1 MTDQEKK
8 QLDGFK
14 TENEYLRLKH
24 GVLLT
29 TAQRVEQGL
38 KKFLTSPHL
47 LLTEEH
53 RADLKRLSTISTAHV
68 ENIVNNDPTKLI
80 DTNLFVNPSGAT
92 YGSLSTKLTDKDG
105 NKVDPNSATALLNPC
120 PVRNQ
125 LRSDQLHSEH
135 PDSGKM
141 YQEEMHPDQLLL
153 PLDKDTKGSQK
164 PIGHVEP
171 VAIKS

>member
-1 MTDQEKK
+1 MNGLCKTLPTDFKK
-8 QLDGFK
+8 YTD
-14 TENEYLRLKH
+14 
-24 GVLLT
+24 
-29 TAQRVEQGL
+29 
-38 KKFLTSPHL
+38 
-47 LLTEEH
+47 
-53 RADLKRLSTISTAHV
+53 
-68 ENIVNNDPTKLI
+68 
-80 DTNLFVNPSGAT
+80 LFV
-92 YGSLSTKLTDKDG
+92 DKDG
-105 NKVDPNSATALLNPC
+105 NKVDPNSATALLNPY

>member
-68 ENIVNNDPTKLI
+68 ENIVNDDPTKLT
-80 DTNLFVNPSGAT
+80 DPTSAT
-92 YGSLSTKLTDKDG
+92 YGSLSTKLIDKDG
-105 NKVDPNSATALLNPC
+105 NKVDPANPY
-120 PVRNQ
+120 PESSNR
-125 LRSDQLHSEH
+125 L
-135 PDSGKM
+135 
-141 YQEEMHPDQLLL
+141 YQEENHPDQLLL

>member
-68 ENIVNNDPTKLI
+68 ENIVNSDPTKL
-80 DTNLFVNPSGAT
+80 TN
-92 YGSLSTKLTDKDG
+92 
-105 NKVDPNSATALLNPC
+105 VDPNSAVALLNPY

-125 LRSDQLHSEH
+125 LRSDQLHPEH
-135 PDSGKM
+135 PDYGVDQM
-141 YQEEMHPDQLLL
+141 HQEEMHPDQLLL

>member
-68 ENIVNNDPTKLI
+68 ENIVNSDPTKLI
-80 DTNLFVNPSGAT
+80 
-92 YGSLSTKLTDKDG
+92 DKDG
-105 NKVDPNSATALLNPC
+105 NKVDPPGTNMNPY
-120 PVRNQ
+120 PP
-125 LRSDQLHSEH
+125 DQLHPEH
-135 PDSGKM
+135 LYQADSGIDQKEM
-141 YQEEMHPDQLLL
+141 YPDQLLL
-153 PLDKDTKGSQK
+153 PLDKDIKGSQK

>member
-8 QLDGFK
+8 QLYGFK

-80 DTNLFVNPSGAT
+80 DTNLFVNPSGAP
-92 YGSLSTKLTDKDG
+92 YGSLSNKLIDKNE
-105 NKVDPNSATALLNPC
+105 NKVDPQNYLVDSTRTSLNQEE
-120 PVRNQ
+120 NQ
-125 LRSDQLHSEH
+125 LH
-135 PDSGKM
+135 PDQSN
-141 YQEEMHPDQLLL
+141 HPDQLLL

>member
-29 TAQRVEQGL
+29 TAQRIEQGL

-53 RADLKRLSTISTAHV
+53 RADLKRLSTISSAHV
-68 ENIVNNDPTKLI
+68 ENIVNSDPTKLI
-80 DTNLFVNPSGAT
+80 
-92 YGSLSTKLTDKDG
+92 DKDG
-105 NKVDPNSATALLNPC
+105 NKVDPPGTNMNPY
-120 PVRNQ
+120 PP
-125 LRSDQLHSEH
+125 DQLHPEH

-141 YQEEMHPDQLLL
+141 YQEENHPDQLLL
-153 PLDKDTKGSQK
+153 PLDKDIKGSQK